1 MLTVDVSQTSDFRLQ
16 TSDFLHMSVKGQL
29 TASRDFLMVGMRA
42 AGRGATPNEQ
52 ASKVIRACLDLV
64 EQLVRQSESVTSAEV
79 ETTLNVLTQAVSE
92 VDDETSA
99 TTAIVA
105 ALRNAVGKLQALRTE
120 IAAK

>member
-1 MLTVDVSQTSDFRLQ
+1 
-16 TSDFLHMSVKGQL
+16 MSVKGQL